1 MKLSNR
7 LLFLFCSLYF
17 TQFCIG
23 KSVFPARGFSSILDE
38 SEANKRLNKFRQIFF
53 TDHKNIPFHRGY
65 IYQFQFIHYPRSG
78 QPIIEYGLLSGPSPE
93 SSKIRIDLLPSI
105 HSSEPNASFLLVRD
119 PQSPKA
125 WKWQKEK
132 TSIGTLHPK
141 DWVSPW
147 KEGVN
152 HTPFDLL
159 MPFLNWPSEYEKSG
173 RVCGRPAHL
182 YIFTTPKVNQ
192 LYPDTIKSVRLA
204 IDDAYDAP
212 LRIEY
217 RDGGILPNRTFS
229 LQSFKK
235 VDGRWIVKAID
246 SKDRDSGSRTRFELQ
261 AVAHGLD
268 LPRSVFQTDGLSQSI
283 NQSSISFTSL

>member
-1 MKLSNR
+1 MKISSR
-7 LLFLFCSLYF
+7 LLFLICSFFL
-17 TQFCIG
+17 THFCIG
-23 KSVFPARGFSSILDE
+23 KSLFPARGFSSILDE
-38 SEANKRLNKFRQIFF
+38 SEANNRLRKFRKVFF
-53 TDHKNIPFHRGY
+53 TDQVEIPFHRAY
-65 IYQFQFIHYPRSG
+65 LYQFQFIHYPRSG
-78 QPIIEYGLLSGPSPE
+78 QPIIDFGLLSGPSPE
-93 SSKIRIDLLPSI
+93 SAKIRIDLLPSPQAT
-105 HSSEPNASFLLVRD
+105 EPNTSFLLVRD
-119 PQSPKA
+119 SKSPKA
-125 WKWQKEK
+125 WKWHKEK
-132 TSIGTLHPK
+132 AAVSTLHPK
-141 DWVSPW
+141 DWGSPW

-159 MPFLNWPSEYEKSG
+159 MPFVNWPVEYEKSG

-182 YIFTTPKVNQ
+182 YIFTPPQDNHI
-192 LYPDTIKSVRLA
+192 YPVTLKSVRLA

-217 RDGGILPNRTFS
+217 RDGGILPTRVFS

-268 LPRSVFQTDGLSQSI
+268 LPRSVFQTDGLGLLI
-283 NQSSISFTSL
+283 NQSSISFTLL